1 MRHRV
6 KGSRVPAGDCL
17 GAYSHEEAAGT
28 RSQLGPEEVLR
39 QVLAAFGVSQ
49 KFLSVTGPVV
59 DPGLNTILQALPSI
73 INPLLDLAGVDYVD
87 CIFCPAPS
95 PLAVTDRTRVSEGR
109 ENRLLEMKGE
119 SRKQ

>member
-1 MRHRV
+1 MGWHRQWY
-6 KGSRVPAGDCL
+6 R
-17 GAYSHEEAAGT
+17 E
-28 RSQLGPEEVLR
+28 LGPEEVLR

-59 DPGLNTILQALPSI
+59 DPGLNTILRVLSSI

-87 CIFCPAPS
+87 CILCPAPS
-95 PLAVTDRTRVSEGR
+95 PLAMTDRTRVSEGR